1 MADGGFV
8 GKQKHTKVFA
18 AKKDSPQHNRTSLS
32 HGHKQQSEHHDKKS
46 HPKVCFLM
54 ALLCWLLSLETK
66 RTQFHSQKHGEG
78 KPNGAQSLARN
89 NVLLLE
95 DSGFEFELDLII
107 HFLVS

>member
-54 ALLCWLLSLETK
+54 PCFVGYFPWKLNA
-66 RTQFHSQKHGEG
+66 QFHSQKHGEG

-107 HFLVS
+107 HFLGS